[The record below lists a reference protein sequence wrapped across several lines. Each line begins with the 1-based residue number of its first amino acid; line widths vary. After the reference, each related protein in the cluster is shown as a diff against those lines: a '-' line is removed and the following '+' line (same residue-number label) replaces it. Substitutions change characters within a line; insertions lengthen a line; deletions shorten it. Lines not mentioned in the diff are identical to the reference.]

1 MNIFNRTRTFAQVQ
15 QRISIIHL
23 LAEANPTK
31 LAILVYSTID
41 DIDALIRGHFLE
53 TVLIILTSFE
63 MLGILHDRLPQI
75 YIIID
80 IYFRKS
86 TDILLEFLQLM
97 KAATYFLHLKLNASQ
112 PQPRPLLHLH
122 TLIDPQTPPKLIP
135 GSIESPQA
143 DLASQGSLL
152 TCKFILAISE
162 SAALRVLDGVVIAG
176 PEEGGEGELLRV
188 RCARFGAVEVEEG
201 SRWRMDRYC

>member
-1 MNIFNRTRTFAQVQ
+1 MNILNRTRAFAQVQ
-15 QRISIIHL
+15 QRISIVHL
-23 LAEANPTK
+23 LAKANPTK
-31 LAILVYSTID
+31 LAILVYSAID
-41 DIDALIRGHFLE
+41 DINALIRGHFLQ

-97 KAATYFLHLKLNASQ
+97 KAATYFLHLKLNGSQ

-122 TLIDPQTPPKLIP
+122 TLIDPQTPPKLIF
-135 GSIESPQA
+135 GSIESLQA

-162 SAALRVLDGVVIAG
+162 PAALRVLDGVVIAG

-188 RCARFGAVEVEEG
+188 RSARSGPVEVEEG
-201 SRWRMDRYC
+201 SRWRVDRYC